1 MLCIANYEI
10 MTKTYIIENGQ
21 KPIKEQIREVE
32 EARKSPIFICCLRQ
46 VIRCI
51 KVHEVVCTKGGF
63 YLPCFH
69 IVKLVQCFLWN
80 AECSQKTWK
89 VRKFVL
95 QSYKSRIIL
104 HLYKAQAVHRGEHL
118 LRIGEM
124 DAYLERAK
132 SCFEIPQLQLKQDN
146 AGITD
151 VPATHVLCFCIL
163 LLDKEKLMGAK
174 DTKAKEYLS
183 DNARFAD
190 LCNVV
195 LFDGEQIIQAS
206 DLLERDTAEVLSVL
220 GKSG

>member
-1 MLCIANYEI
+1 M
-10 MTKTYIIENGQ
+10 
-21 KPIKEQIREVE
+21 
-32 EARKSPIFICCLRQ
+32 
-46 VIRCI
+46 
-51 KVHEVVCTKGGF
+51 
-63 YLPCFH
+63 
-69 IVKLVQCFLWN
+69 
-80 AECSQKTWK
+80 
-89 VRKFVL
+89 
-95 QSYKSRIIL
+95 
-104 HLYKAQAVHRGEHL
+104 HRGEHL